1 MHDDHVRALEGLRW
15 GEHPIVT
22 GRLQGY
28 FQCMKTKQKREW
40 TFYDLITPA
49 TLVGEAGQA
58 EQVERL
64 SIHGR
69 RAVLREPQR
78 RLISSTKGRSA

>member
-1 MHDDHVRALEGLRW
+1 
-15 GEHPIVT
+15 
-22 GRLQGY
+22 
-28 FQCMKTKQKREW
+28 MKTKQKREW

-49 TLVGEAGQA
+49 TLIGGVDRA

-64 SIHGR
+64 VIHER

-78 RLISSTKGRSA
+78 VLISSAKGRSA